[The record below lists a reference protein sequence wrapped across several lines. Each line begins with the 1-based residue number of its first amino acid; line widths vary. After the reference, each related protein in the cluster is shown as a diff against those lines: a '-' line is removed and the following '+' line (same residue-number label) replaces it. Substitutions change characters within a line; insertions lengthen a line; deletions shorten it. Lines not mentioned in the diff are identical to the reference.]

1 MSSQTSYP
9 NPPALHDPATYEK
22 GVPYDYYRWLR
33 DNDPVACLPHPTYAG
48 EKLWVITRYADVQ
61 RVSRDAT
68 TFRNSPDPF
77 VDDGVNNP
85 STAGTDQ
92 LMISLDAPDHIKL
105 RKLINKGFTPRR
117 VAMLSDRLRE
127 RTDEIIDGLADR
139 QSADL
144 VHDLALWL
152 PLHVIADMVGVPE
165 SDRVMVFEWVEK
177 TFGFDPT
184 TTPEERAQAATEM
197 FMYADAMCVEREK
210 NPKDDL
216 MSVLLAAEVDGE
228 KLTAFQIELFFMLL
242 QNAGSETTRNL
253 ITTGTLAL
261 MQHPDQYELI
271 RNDVDLLPAAIEEL
285 LRFSTPVIHFTRTAA
300 VDTEIDGHKIA
311 AGERV
316 LMVYASANRDERA
329 FANPDSLDIQR
340 DPNDHVAFGA
350 GGPHFCLGAN
360 LARLEGRI
368 MFEQIL
374 TRFNGLRWVGDWNDN
389 ERVFSNLIDGY
400 AHLPIEWDSISP
412 AS

>member
-1 MSSQTSYP
+1 MTDAAVDAPLLYETT
-9 NPPALHDPATYEK
+9 TYDH
-22 GVPYDYYRWLR
+22 GVPYEYYRWLR
-33 DNDPVACLPHPTYAG
+33 DNDPVSHHDHPNYPNG
-48 EKLWVITRYADVQ
+48 YWVVTRYEDVQ
-61 RVSRDAT
+61 RVSRDSAT
-68 TFRNSPDPF
+68 FHNAPDPF
-77 VDDGVNNP
+77 LDDGRMAPGAEGGN
-85 STAGTDQ
+85 TE
-92 LMISLDAPDHIKL
+92 LLISKDAPEHIKL

-117 VAMLSDRLRE
+117 VNDLSDRLRA
-127 RTDEIIDGLADR
+127 RTDAIIDELEGRDGC
-139 QSADL
+139 DL

-165 SDRVMVFEWVEK
+165 ADRQQVFDWTEL
-177 TFGFDPT
+177 TFGFDPDT
-184 TTPEERAQAATEM
+184 TAEDRQKAMMDM
-197 FMYADAMCVEREK
+197 FMYADGLASEREK
-210 NPKDDL
+210 EPRDDL

-228 KLTAFQIELFFMLL
+228 KLTKLQIEVFFMLL

-261 MQHPDQYELI
+261 LEHPDQLELLKG
-271 RNDVDLLPAAIEEL
+271 DLGLLPTAIEEL
-285 LRFSTPVIHFTRTAA
+285 LRYVTPVIHFTRTP
-300 VDTEIDGHKIA
+300 VTDVEMGGKQIG

-329 FANPDSLDIQR
+329 FTDPDGLDLTR

-360 LARLEGRI
+360 LARLEARI

-374 TRFNGLRWVGDWNDN
+374 TRFEGLRVDGDPATFP
-389 ERVFSNLIDGY
+389 RVNSNLIDGF
-400 AHLPIEWDSISP
+400 AELPITWDRILP

>member
-1 MSSQTSYP
+1 MTTTTDAP
-9 NPPALHDPATYEK
+9 LLHLAETYTH
-22 GVPYDYYRWLR
+22 GVPYEYYRWLR
-33 DNDPVACLPHPTYAG
+33 DNDPVACLEHPNYKG
-48 EKLWVITRYADVQ
+48 EKLWVVTRYEDVQ
-61 RVSRDAT
+61 RVSRDAA

-77 VDDGVNNP
+77 VDDGLSDP
-85 STAGTDQ
+85 SSAGTEL

-117 VAMLSDRLRE
+117 VAALGDMLRDR
-127 RTDEIIDGLADR
+127 TNAIIDGLADR
-139 QSADL
+139 TSADL

-165 SDRVMVFEWVEK
+165 SDRQMVFDWTEK

-184 TTPEERAQAATEM
+184 TTPDERREASMAM
-197 FMYADAMCVEREK
+197 FAYADAMCEERARDTV
-210 NPKDDL
+210 PRDDL
-216 MSVLLAAEVDGE
+216 MSVLLNAEVDGE

-261 MQHPDQYELI
+261 LQHPDQYEI
-271 RNDVDLLPAAIEEL
+271 VRNDLSVVPTAIEEL
-285 LRFSTPVIHFTRTAA
+285 LRFATPVIHFTRTAA
-300 VDTEIDGHKIA
+300 VDTEIGGRRIA

-329 FANPDSLDIQR
+329 FQAPDTIDVR
-340 DPNDHVAFGA
+340 REPNDHVAFGA

-360 LARLEGRI
+360 LARIEGKV
-368 MFEQIL
+368 MFEEIL
-374 TRFNGLRWVGDWNDN
+374 SRFDGLRYVGDPSGY
-389 ERVFSNLIDGY
+389 ERVHSNLIDGY
-400 AHLPIEWDSISP
+400 AHVPIEWDRIRPS
-412 AS
+412 A